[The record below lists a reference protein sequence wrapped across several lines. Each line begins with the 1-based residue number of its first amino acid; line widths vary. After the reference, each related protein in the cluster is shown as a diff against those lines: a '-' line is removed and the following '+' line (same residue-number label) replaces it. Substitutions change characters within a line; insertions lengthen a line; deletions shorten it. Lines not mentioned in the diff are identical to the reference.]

1 MKKKV
6 FSVCRLIIINLI
18 ITLLSYLV
26 FIQFSNKIIK
36 KVNDY
41 KYYFILCFILF
52 IVVFRLYSFLKD
64 RFVNL
69 MDYIILDFSIF
80 SFLLLLYYSAI
91 YYYFII
97 LLCDYIYLGIRIVFL
112 TVYST
117 LYKNEKN
124 LFTPEMSI

>member
-69 MDYIILDFSIF
+69 MDYIILNFQYLVFFFFYIIRLST
-80 SFLLLLYYSAI
+80 
-91 YYYFII
+91 II
-97 LLCDYIYLGIRIVFL
+97 LSFYYATIFIWVLG
-112 TVYST
+112 
-117 LYKNEKN
+117 LY
-124 LFTPEMSI
+124 F